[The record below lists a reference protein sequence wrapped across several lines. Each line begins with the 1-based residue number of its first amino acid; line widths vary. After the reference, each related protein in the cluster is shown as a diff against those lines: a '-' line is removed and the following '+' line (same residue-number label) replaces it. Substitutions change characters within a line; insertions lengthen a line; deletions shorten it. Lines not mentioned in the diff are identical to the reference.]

1 MEHLPKQSFIIV
13 FALLL
18 SACGSGDGNGEKAS
32 NQSSASKSESGLT
45 EFQKKHGIGPVT
57 EPITLNEEINEK
69 MAERGKE
76 VFRTKCSACHK
87 MEERYVGP
95 PLGDVTEKRSPAYIV
110 NMIMNPVEM
119 TKKHPEA
126 RKMLQE
132 YMNQMTY
139 QNVKQE
145 DARAIV
151 EYLRTQ

>member
-1 MEHLPKQSFIIV
+1 MENLPKQILIIL

-18 SACGSGDGNGEKAS
+18 SACGSGDGNGENAN
-32 NQSSASKSESGLT
+32 NQPSSKKSESGLT
-45 EFQKKHGIGPVT
+45 EFQMKHGIGPVT
-57 EPITLNEEINEK
+57 EPITLDEEINEK

-95 PLGDVTEKRSPAYIV
+95 PLADVTEKRTPAYIV

-119 TKKHPEA
+119 TKKHPKA

>member
-1 MEHLPKQSFIIV
+1 MKHLLKQSLIIL
-13 FALLL
+13 FALVL
-18 SACGSGDGNGEKAS
+18 SACGSGDGNGEKAN

-45 EFQKKHGIGPVT
+45 EFQMKHGIGPVT
-57 EPITLNEEINEK
+57 ELIKLDDEIDEE

-87 MEERYVGP
+87 IDSRYVGP
-95 PLGDVTEKRSPAYIV
+95 PLADVTEKRTPAYIV
-110 NMIMNPVEM
+110 NMIMNPQEM

-126 RKMLQE
+126 RAMLQE

>member
-1 MEHLPKQSFIIV
+1 MEHLIKHSLIIL
-13 FALLL
+13 FALVL
-18 SACGSGDGNGEKAS
+18 SACGSGDGNGEKAK

-45 EFQKKHGIGPVT
+45 EFQMKHGIGPVT
-57 EPITLNEEINEK
+57 EPIKLDDEIDEE

-95 PLGDVTEKRSPAYIV
+95 PLADVTEKRSPAYII
-110 NMIMNPVEM
+110 NMIMNPQEM

-126 RKMLQE
+126 RAMLQE